1 VRKIYA
7 FPKIADAFSTKGA
20 PKSGATFLLVRF
32 AEMATR
38 ATTAIPVASRIGGF
52 VYAIRNI
59 VTEARKVEAAGRRVR
74 YLNIGD
80 PIIFGFETPPHLI
93 EAVDRAIRS
102 GHNGYAPSV
111 GILAARE
118 AVAADC
124 AQRGMPVSPDRVIIT
139 SGTSEGIELALTALA
154 ESGDEVL
161 VPVPTYPLYTAVL
174 AKIGARPVFYRTD
187 PARGWMPDVDHVRS
201 LITPRT
207 RALVVIDP
215 NNPTGATYTSDI
227 RRALVQIADEHN
239 FPLLADEV
247 YADLAFDGP
256 VSALA
261 AEYPE
266 APVISFSS
274 LSKAYL
280 APGWR
285 AGWMAVGGNE
295 RLDDVLGAIKKLA
308 DGRLCA
314 TGPMEYAIVAALTGD
329 RSHQETFR
337 AALRLRAELTTTRLN
352 AIEGITVVAPS
363 AAFYAMPQIAL
374 PPGTTDADYVLALLR
389 ATGVLCVYGS
399 GFGSR
404 PEDGFF
410 RIVFLASPEDL
421 AGIYDDIASFTQTFL
436 ASEGRV
442 RT

>member
-1 VRKIYA
+1 
-7 FPKIADAFSTKGA
+7 
-20 PKSGATFLLVRF
+20 
-32 AEMATR
+32 MAGRT
-38 ATTAIPVASRIGGF
+38 TTAIPVASRIGGF

-59 VTEARKVEAAGRRVR
+59 VTEAKKVEAAGRRVR

-93 EAVDRAIRS
+93 EAVDRAIRN
-102 GHNGYAPSV
+102 GQNGYAPSV

-215 NNPTGATYTSDI
+215 NNPTGATYAPDI

-261 AEYPE
+261 AEHPD

-285 AGWMAVGGNE
+285 AGWMAVGGDG
-295 RLDDVLGAIKKLA
+295 RLDEVLAAIKKLA

-314 TGPMEYAIVAALTGD
+314 TGPMEHAIVAALNGD

-337 AALRLRAELTTTRLN
+337 AALRLRGDLTTQRLN
-352 AIEGITVVAPS
+352 AIDGISVVQPS
-363 AAFYAMPQIAL
+363 AAFYVMPQIAL

-399 GFGSR
+399 GFGTR

-410 RIVFLASPEDL
+410 RIVFLASPEEL
-421 AGIYDDIASFTQTFL
+421 SSIYDDIAAFTKTFL
-436 ASEGRV
+436 ASEGRL
-442 RT
+442 RG